1 MDRPLVGII
10 GNLLI
15 DQGGMFPGYERA
27 YVNNDYVQTVAM
39 AGGIP
44 FILPLISDYESIK
57 RQIESMDALIISGG
71 YDVNP
76 LIYGEEPIQQQG
88 FLCPER
94 DEYDIKVIKIAL
106 ELKKPIL
113 GICRGLQILNAA
125 LGGTLYQ
132 DTSIIEESYIKHHQD
147 SRPDVPSHTVNVIKG
162 TKLYEILGERTFTN
176 SFHHQAIK
184 ELASGFKV
192 SAKAKDGVIEA
203 IEKEEGF
210 IIGVQWHPEMM
221 AKKDPKM
228 LNLFKELLNNVRGKN
243 NGR

>member
-1 MDRPLVGII
+1 MNKPLIGII

-39 AGGIP
+39 AGGTP
-44 FILPLISDYESIK
+44 FILPLITDYETIK
-57 RQIESMDALIISGG
+57 KQIEAVDALVISGG

-113 GICRGLQILNAA
+113 GVCRGLQILNAA

-132 DTSIIEESYIKHHQD
+132 DTSKIEEGYIKHHQS
-147 SRPDVPSHTVNVIKG
+147 SRPDVPSHSINVVKG
-162 TKLYEILGERTFTN
+162 TKLYDILGEKTFTN

-184 ELASGFKV
+184 ELAPGFKV

-221 AKKDPKM
+221 ARKDSKM
-228 LNLFKELLNNVRGKN
+228 LDLFKELIKQCNKEEE
-243 NGR
+243 

>member
-1 MDRPLVGII
+1 MNRPLVGII

-162 TKLYEILGERTFTN
+162 TKLYEILGESAFTN

-184 ELASGFKV
+184 ELAPGFKI

-203 IEKEEGF
+203 IEKEDGF
-210 IIGVQWHPEMM
+210 TIGVQWHPEMM
-221 AKKDPKM
+221 AKKDSKM
-228 LNLFKELLNNVRGKN
+228 LNLFKELLKQCEGEE
-243 NGR
+243 

>member
-27 YVNNDYVQTVAM
+27 YVNNDYVQAVTM

-106 ELKKPIL
+106 ELNKPIL

-132 DTSIIEESYIKHHQD
+132 DTSVIEEGCIKHQQS
-147 SRPDVPSHTVNVIKG
+147 SRPDVASHTVNVIKG
-162 TKLYEILGERTFTN
+162 TRLYDMLGERVFTN

-184 ELASGFKV
+184 KLAPGFKI
-192 SAKAKDGVIEA
+192 SARAKDGVIEA
-203 IEKEEGF
+203 IEKEDGF
-210 IIGVQWHPEMM
+210 VIGIQWHPEMM
-221 AKKDPKM
+221 AKKDSKM
-228 LNLFKELLNNVRGKN
+228 LNLFKELIKQCEGEE
-243 NGR
+243 

>member
-1 MDRPLVGII
+1 MNRPLVGII

-147 SRPDVPSHTVNVIKG
+147 SRPDVSSHTVNVIKG
-162 TKLYEILGERTFTN
+162 TKLYEILGESTFTN

-184 ELASGFKV
+184 ELAPGFKI

-203 IEKEEGF
+203 IEKEDGF
-210 IIGVQWHPEMM
+210 TIGVQWHPEMM
-221 AKKDPKM
+221 AKKDSKM
-228 LNLFKELLNNVRGKN
+228 LNLFKELLKQCEGEE
-243 NGR
+243 

>member
-1 MDRPLVGII
+1 MNKPLIGII

-27 YVNNDYVQTVAM
+27 YVNNDYVQSVAM

-44 FILPLISDYESIK
+44 FILPLITDYETIK
-57 RQIESMDALIISGG
+57 KQIETVDALIISGG

-76 LIYGEEPIQQQG
+76 LIYGEEPIEQQG

-113 GICRGLQILNAA
+113 GVCRGLQILNAA
-125 LGGTLYQ
+125 LGGTLHQ
-132 DTSIIEESYIKHHQD
+132 DTSMIEESYIKHHQS
-147 SRPDVPSHTVNVIKG
+147 SRPDVSSHTVNVVKG
-162 TKLYEILGERTFTN
+162 TKLYDILGEKVFTN

-184 ELASGFKV
+184 ELASGFKI

-221 AKKDPKM
+221 ASKDSKM
-228 LNLFKELLNNVRGKN
+228 LDLFKELIKQCNKEEK
-243 NGR
+243 